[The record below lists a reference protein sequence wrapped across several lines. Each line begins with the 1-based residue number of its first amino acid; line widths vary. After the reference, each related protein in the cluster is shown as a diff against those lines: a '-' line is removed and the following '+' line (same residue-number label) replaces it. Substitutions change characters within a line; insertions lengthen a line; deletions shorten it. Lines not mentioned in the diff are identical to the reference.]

1 MYGSATAMLYGA
13 TMARPKRVLM
23 GVDKT
28 RKLFAER
35 INAAEQNN
43 EHTIVVRYGK
53 PVAALVS
60 IDWLR
65 KAAEALGE
73 PTDL

>member
-1 MYGSATAMLYGA
+1 MHRNATAVLYGPP
-13 TMARPKRVLM
+13 MARPKRVLM

-28 RKLFAER
+28 RKSFAER

>member
-35 INAAEQNN
+35 INAAEQN
-43 EHTIVVRYGK
+43 EHTIVVRYGR

-65 KAAEALGE
+65 IAAEALG
-73 PTDL
+73 DLTVL

>member
-35 INAAEQNN
+35 INAAQN
-43 EHTIVVRYGK
+43 EHTIVVRYGR

-65 KAAEALGE
+65 RAAEALGE